1 MSKTID
7 ERVVS
12 MQFDNAQFER
22 NVSVSMSTL
31 DRLKKAL
38 KFDNAGKSL
47 ENVSKAAKSVDMS
60 GLNSAVDTVKAK
72 FSALDVVA
80 VTALAN
86 ITNSA
91 LNAGKNIAK
100 SLTIDPI
107 SSGFKEYELQMNSVQ
122 TILANTASKGTT
134 MADVTSALDEL
145 NEYADLT
152 IYNFAEMTKNIG
164 TFTAA
169 GVDLEKSV
177 SAIKG
182 IANLGAMSGSTS
194 AQVSTAMY
202 QLSQALATGRVSLMD
217 WNSVVNA
224 GMGGEQF
231 QNALKRTAEHFGSD
245 VDGMIKKYGSFRES
259 LTQGGWLTAEVL
271 TETLNQIGGAYSKAD
286 LIQQGYTESQAEAI
300 TKMAETATE
309 AATKVKTFTQLMG
322 TMKEAAGSGWA
333 KTWQIILGDF
343 EEAKEFFTGLSDYFG
358 EMIGNSADARNNV
371 LQGAFDSNWVKL
383 TREIENAGVPL
394 DTFSKKVQE
403 VAKANGVNVDS
414 MIEKYGTFQK
424 VMESGSISADIV
436 TKSLKELAGSAPE
449 LNSST
454 EAMTAKLERFQKV
467 VNEVWKGDH
476 KNVDTGRIESLKK
489 AGYEYAEVQA
499 LVNKTV
505 DGHKLTLED
514 LNETQMKAIGFT
526 DEQVKALQE
535 LAAQAEKTGTPINEL
550 INNLDKPSGRT
561 LFLESIVNIL
571 KAIIEP
577 LRAVNRAFGEVFA
590 VDSSQI
596 YGALEA
602 LNKFSQVLV
611 AQPETLDKIT
621 RTFKGLFGIL
631 NIFTT
636 FATGTFGVAFKALT
650 AVLDHFNLGILD
662 VTAFIG
668 DALYT
673 FSEFITSGDVII
685 GVIEKIGSMFSWVL
699 DPLGDFASKF
709 SDIGRD
715 IVEGLKN
722 GLSEGVSSI
731 PQILMD
737 LGRRL
742 VEAICSVLGIHSPS
756 TVMIEVGRNTID
768 GLLEGLKSGAEK
780 VISFLKNL
788 GTKIAEVLG
797 KIDWGSVFSIAAIG
811 AIIFVLNKFAN
822 GFNKLTAPLAGV
834 GKVLGGV
841 GNILDTTAD
850 VIAESTKKIKKV
862 IGGFAKVL
870 NANAFKT
877 RTEGIRNMAIS
888 IAILAGSIY
897 ILAQLDVGALWK
909 AVGVIAALAAI
920 LLALSFAMNSMSS
933 TAATIG
939 RDGIKLGR
947 LTPSFVG
954 IGLAI
959 LAMAGALKII
969 GGIDAKDAEQGLMGL
984 INIML
989 LLASFIAVCGIV
1001 TKTTGFAQAGKIGSM
1016 MLGVSISMLLIVQ
1029 AMKSLAKM
1037 DEAAIDKGLAGVM
1050 KIVGVFA
1057 VMALITRL
1065 ASSAGTPGFKGSILA
1080 MATSI
1085 VLLAGVTK
1093 LLSMMDQATINK
1105 GLKAIYAF
1113 VGVFAAMAIVTRL
1126 ASSQKKRLGSSLLG
1140 MSVALLAMVGV
1151 VKILGMMSPE
1161 EIDQGI
1167 SAITKFVGLMAA
1179 MVLITRIGK
1188 KEMASMASTLTAMS
1202 IAIGI
1207 MAAVAILIGLVPI
1220 ENLIKGVAVV
1230 TILGLVLAAMITAT
1244 RGATKVK
1251 GPLIAMTVAIGIM
1264 VGAVALLSLIDPSRL
1279 AASTAALSALMLAF
1293 GGMAK
1298 LTSGLKAV
1306 KMGALLTMIGIT
1318 AVLAIIVAALGQ
1330 INAANALPNVL
1341 ALSTLMLAFSASMKI
1356 INGTNLDWKGI
1367 LGALIEMTLVT
1378 AALTAIIWGMSA
1390 LNVQNAIPNAIALS
1404 VLLLALSAALKIVS
1418 TVNSV
1423 SKSAIGAM
1431 VILGIVMAELVGV
1444 LALMNHLNVDVSI
1457 SQALSLG
1464 ILLNALAIA
1473 CGIVS
1478 MIPLA
1483 GAVTGALGLASFI
1496 GIMAAVVAAAG
1507 ALAQIPGLEWLIG
1520 EGGNLL
1526 QKLGEALGKLVG
1538 GLIGGVGAGMTASLP
1553 EMANNLSSF
1562 AVGLTPFMAAMR
1574 LMDASVLDNVSQLA
1588 GAIMVISAANFIDG
1602 ITRFL
1607 GLGDGI
1613 SGFATQA
1620 SGLADGVLAFSNK
1633 TAGLSED
1640 AAAKAKTAADIVV
1653 ALANAANQIPN
1664 SGGWLGKI
1672 VGENDMGAFADQ
1684 FGDVANG
1691 INTFV
1696 SNIGNIDESA
1706 VAKVEAAC
1714 KVLTALAKAAQE
1726 IPNSGGWLGKIVG
1739 ENDMDDFGSKLPAL
1753 GSGLTNFA
1761 TSISGLDEGAYE
1773 KVSAAAKMIKEL
1785 AKVSQEIPNSG
1796 GALAM
1801 LVGDNDLSTFGQ
1813 DMSNMGAGLSA
1824 FVTSIQGMPDDV
1836 GTKVATAVNVIRQLA
1851 NLVNSGI
1858 MEGESGLFEKIGNF
1872 FGGGGN
1878 ETFTFGK
1885 QMTNLGAAI
1894 GDFAEGVEGMDIA
1907 SVTAGVNAIR
1917 NIATTMSNVGE
1928 LNTDV
1933 IATITSVIPRLG
1945 SAIKSYSGQMDGI
1958 NISGITMSL
1967 AALKNIVTTMS
1978 SMGGLNIE
1986 SVNSSITA
1994 IRKLTTAINSM
2005 SGINTSGV
2013 ASFVAALN
2021 QLAKS
2026 NISAIVSTFKS
2037 GETQLSSVGL
2047 NLIKAVAD
2055 GMSKAKN
2062 STVTASKSILDTMKK
2077 PLVSAKTEFTAIG
2090 SDLITR
2096 FATGLSKGKS
2106 GVNAAIR
2113 SMLSSASSTLRS
2125 YYSSFYSSGSYVA
2138 RGFANGISANMYSAV
2153 AKARA
2158 MASQA
2163 ASAARAAL
2171 NIHSP
2176 SKVFYQIGDF
2186 AGRGFVNALA
2196 DYGQLSYKAAGSMAD
2211 YAKKGLTRAISKVG
2225 DLLENGIDSQ
2235 PTIRPVLDLSD
2246 VESGTGALRGMFA
2259 DSDLTIGASANIRA
2273 ISAMMRQNGQNGPN
2287 DDVISALSKLRRD
2300 LGKIQA
2306 NNYNINGI
2314 TYDDGT
2320 NVAQAVQTLVR
2331 AARIERRA

>member
-31 DRLKKAL
+31 DKLKKAL

-47 ENVSKAAKSVDMS
+47 ENISKAAKSVDMS
-60 GLNSAVDTVKAK
+60 GLNTAVDTVKAK

-91 LNAGKNIAK
+91 LNAGKNIVK
-100 SLTIDPI
+100 SLTIDPV
-107 SSGFKEYELQMNSVQ
+107 STGFKEYELQMNSVQ

-177 SAIKG
+177 AAIKG

-194 AQVSTAMY
+194 VQVSTAMY
-202 QLSQALATGRVSLMD
+202 QLSQALAAGRVSLMD

-300 TKMAETATE
+300 TKMAETATD
-309 AATKVKTFTQLMG
+309 AATKVKTFTQLMD

-333 KTWQIILGDF
+333 KTWQVILGDF

-403 VAKANGVNVDS
+403 VAKANGVNVDA

-550 INNLDKPSGRT
+550 INNLNKPSGRT

-602 LNKFSQVLV
+602 LHKFSQVLV

-636 FATGTFGVAFKALT
+636 FATGTFGVAFKVLT

-668 DALYT
+668 DALYA
-673 FSEFITSGDVII
+673 FSEFITSGDIII
-685 GVIEKIGSMFSWVL
+685 GVIEKIGSMFSWIL
-699 DPLGDFASKF
+699 DPLGDFSSKF
-709 SDIGRD
+709 SDIGHD
-715 IVEGLKN
+715 IVEGLKKGLAN
-722 GLSEGVSSI
+722 GVTDI
-731 PQILMD
+731 PKLLMD

-742 VEAICSVLGIHSPS
+742 VEAICSVLGINSPS
-756 TVMIEVGRNTID
+756 TVMMEVGRNTID
-768 GLLEGLKSGAEK
+768 GLLEGLKIGSEK

-788 GTKIAEVLG
+788 GSKIAEVLG

-850 VIAESTKKIKKV
+850 VIADSTKKIKKV
-862 IGGFAKVL
+862 LNGFAKVL

-897 ILAQLDVGALWK
+897 VLAQLDVGALWK

-933 TAATIG
+933 TAATIS

-947 LTPSFVG
+947 LSPSFVG

-989 LLASFIAVCGIV
+989 LLASFVAVCGIV
-1001 TKTTGFAQAGKIGSM
+1001 TKTTGFSQAGKIGSM

-1037 DEAAIDKGLAGVM
+1037 DDSAINKGLAGIM

-1065 ASSAGTPGFKGSILA
+1065 ASSTGTPGFKGSILA

-1085 VLLAGVTK
+1085 VLLAGVAK

-1126 ASSQKKRLGSSLLG
+1126 ASSQKKRVGSSLLG

-1151 VKILGMMSPE
+1151 VKLLGMMSPA
-1161 EIDQGI
+1161 EIKQGI
-1167 SAITKFVGLMAA
+1167 SAITKFVGLMAV
-1179 MVLITRIGK
+1179 MILITRIGK
-1188 KEMASMASTLTAMS
+1188 KDMASMASTLTAMS

-1244 RGATKVK
+1244 RGATEVK

-1264 VGAVALLSLIDPSRL
+1264 VGAVALLSLIDPKKL
-1279 AASTAALSALMLAF
+1279 LGATVALSAMMLAF
-1293 GGMAK
+1293 GGMIK
-1298 LTSGLKAV
+1298 LTSSLKSI
-1306 KMGALLTMIGIT
+1306 KIGSFLPMVAMV
-1318 AVLAIIVAALGQ
+1318 AVLAGVVAL
-1330 INAANALPNVL
+1330 ISMLDANSALPNVI

-1356 INGTNLDWKGI
+1356 INGTNIDWKAI
-1367 LGALIEMTLVT
+1367 SGALVEMTLVT
-1378 AALTAIIWGMSA
+1378 TALAAILWGMSA
-1390 LNVQNAIPNAIALS
+1390 LNVQNAIPNAVALS
-1404 VLLLALSAALKIVS
+1404 VLLLALSAALKIMS
-1418 TVNSV
+1418 TVNGV
-1423 SKSAIGAM
+1423 SMNAMGAM
-1431 VILGIVMAELVGV
+1431 AVLGLVMAELAGV
-1444 LALMNHLNVDVSI
+1444 LALMNYLNVDVSI

-1464 ILLNALAIA
+1464 VLINALALA
-1473 CGIVS
+1473 CAIVS
-1478 MIPLA
+1478 IIPLP
-1483 GAVTGALGLASFI
+1483 GAIAGALGLAAFI
-1496 GIMAAVVAAAG
+1496 GIVALVVAAAG
-1507 ALAQIPGLEWLIG
+1507 ALMKIPGAEEFAQGGARLLAIIG
-1520 EGGNLL
+1520 EAIGGF
-1526 QKLGEALGKLVG
+1526 VG
-1538 GLIGGVGAGMTASLP
+1538 GIAKGFATEVLGILP
-1553 EMANNLSSF
+1553 ALAQNLSLF
-1562 AVGLTPFMAAMR
+1562 AVGLTPFITSMKM
-1574 LMDASVLDNVSQLA
+1574 MDTSVLANVITLA
-1588 GAIMVISAANFIDG
+1588 GAIALISAASFIDG
-1602 ITRFL
+1602 VTRFL

-1613 SGFATQA
+1613 AGFATQA
-1620 SGLADGVLAFSNK
+1620 SGLASGVMAFSDG
-1633 TAGLSED
+1633 TSGLNED
-1640 AAAKAKTAADIVV
+1640 AATKAKIAADIVV
-1653 ALANAANQIPN
+1653 ALAEAASQIPN

-1672 VGENDMGAFADQ
+1672 VGENDIGAFADQ
-1684 FGDVANG
+1684 FSDVAVG
-1691 INTFV
+1691 INRFT
-1696 SNIGNIDESA
+1696 SKLRNLDESA
-1706 VAKVEAAC
+1706 VDKVKMAC
-1714 KVLTALAKAAQE
+1714 EILTALAKAAQE

-1739 ENDMDDFGSKLPAL
+1739 ENDIDDFGSKLPAL
-1753 GSGLTNFA
+1753 GEGLTSFV
-1761 TSISGLDEGAYE
+1761 TSIAGLDESAGE
-1773 KVSAAAKMIKEL
+1773 KVKAAAEMIKSL
-1785 AKVSQEIPNSG
+1785 ATVAKEIPNTG
-1796 GALAM
+1796 GLLATFI
-1801 LVGDNDLSTFGQ
+1801 GDNDLGTFGV
-1813 DMSNMGAGLSA
+1813 DMAYLGAGLYS
-1824 FVTSIQGMPDDV
+1824 FVSSIQGMPDDV
-1836 GTKVATAVNVIRQLA
+1836 GTKVDTATSVIRKLA
-1851 NLVNSGI
+1851 ELVNSGI
-1858 MEGESGLFEKIGNF
+1858 LEGDDGFFTKIGQFFTGGEGETTV
-1872 FGGGGN
+1872 FG
-1878 ETFTFGK
+1878 T
-1885 QMTNLGAAI
+1885 QMANLGAAI
-1894 GDFAEGVEGMDIA
+1894 GGFADEVKDLNVESVIA
-1907 SVTAGVNAIR
+1907 AVNAIR
-1917 NIATTMSNVGE
+1917 NIANIIDDIGE
-1928 LNTDV
+1928 INAD
-1933 IATITSVIPRLG
+1933 SVRTLSGSIPTLG
-1945 SAIKSYSGQMDGI
+1945 SAISSYSTYVSSI
-1958 NISGITMSL
+1958 NIGGILISMMALQNVVGTMKSLSGIDSVAVDSAVTSIGKLGSAITNMS
-1967 AALKNIVTTMS
+1967 T
-1978 SMGGLNIE
+1978 
-1986 SVNSSITA
+1986 
-1994 IRKLTTAINSM
+1994 
-2005 SGINTSGV
+2005 INTSGV
-2013 ASFVAALN
+2013 DAFILSL
-2021 QLAKS
+2021 QKLAKV
-2026 NISAIVSTFKS
+2026 NISGVVSAFKS
-2037 GETQLSSVGL
+2037 GEAQLSNVGVG
-2047 NLIKAVAD
+2047 LIKAVST
-2055 GMSKAKN
+2055 GMEKGRSA
-2062 STVTASKSILDTMKK
+2062 TLTIARSIVDTIEKQMR
-2077 PLVSAKTEFTAIG
+2077 SSNAEFTAIG
-2090 SDLITR
+2090 NELIVR
-2096 FATGLSKGKS
+2096 FISGISKGRS
-2106 GVNAAIR
+2106 GVNTAIR
-2113 SMLSSASSTLRS
+2113 TMLSSASSTLRS
-2125 YYSSFYSSGSYVA
+2125 YYSSFYSAGSYVA
-2138 RGFANGISANMYSAV
+2138 KGFANGISANTYSAV
-2153 AKARA
+2153 AKAKA

-2163 ASAARAAL
+2163 AKAARSAL
-2171 NIHSP
+2171 DINSP

-2186 AGRGFVNALA
+2186 AGQGFVNALD
-2196 DYGQLSYKAAGSMAD
+2196 DYGQLSYKAGGSMAD

-2246 VESGTGALRGMFA
+2246 VESGAGALRGMFA

-2320 NVAQAVQTLVR
+2320 NVAQAVQTLIR